1 MAVVEIEHLSYTY
14 PDGRQAL
21 SDISLDIEAGD
32 KIAVAG
38 PNGAG
43 KSTLLLHLNGL
54 LAGEGKI
61 TVNDLEMKPANYPAI
76 RAAVGF
82 VFQNPD
88 DQLFS
93 PTVNEDVA
101 YGPLYLG
108 MKKEEI
114 LQCVQDALNLVG
126 MGSFGNRVS
135 HHLSTGEKKRI
146 ALATVLSMKPELL
159 VLDEPTAG
167 LDPRARKNLIQLLME
182 MPQTMVI
189 ATHDLSMARQLC
201 TRMVIL
207 ENGRLTR
214 DERTPE
220 LMADRAFLEEHGLN
234 LPD

>member
-1 MAVVEIEHLSYTY
+1 MGILEPRGVE
-14 PDGRQAL
+14 
-21 SDISLDIEAGD
+21 
-32 KIAVAG
+32 
-38 PNGAG
+38 
-43 KSTLLLHLNGL
+43 
-54 LAGEGKI
+54 
-61 TVNDLEMKPANYPAI
+61 
-76 RAAVGF
+76 F
-82 VFQNPD
+82 
-88 DQLFS
+88 
-93 PTVNEDVA
+93 
-101 YGPLYLG
+101 
-108 MKKEEI
+108 
-114 LQCVQDALNLVG
+114 
-126 MGSFGNRVS
+126 
-135 HHLSTGEKKRI
+135 
-146 ALATVLSMKPELL
+146 L